1 MTFQRSGSNGAREK
15 MTEFGLFFDCQGKLS
30 RAQRRYTSAKA
41 LSSQDKF
48 LRETSPCACKVLIW
62 PPRKARQGGGLPA
75 RAKEDLVKRRWK
87 MERRDGGKK
96 SERKVPGNS
105 HYPIPI
111 LTQKMSSGLW
121 KIFGDLASHLLLR
134 VIFSRLYGVWESLS
148 IFSRRDQRKRRNRDI
163 HERECEPDQ
172 GKNFIERAWLF
183 CYRSPAPTKL
193 VANLG

>member
-1 MTFQRSGSNGAREK
+1 MDGKKSPCLFPRNDLNDIPKIRVKRGKRK
-15 MTEFGLFFDCQGKLS
+15 DDRIRPFFDCQGKLS

-134 VIFSRLYGVWESLS
+134 VIFSRLYGV
-148 IFSRRDQRKRRNRDI
+148 
-163 HERECEPDQ
+163 
-172 GKNFIERAWLF
+172 
-183 CYRSPAPTKL
+183 
-193 VANLG
+193 